1 MYWYLYVDIRI
12 MYHLTWIFQVV
23 ELGPFAFL
31 ICECKQNMHVVCTY
45 VCVYTHIFLLCSLE
59 NSVMGKFSTVCV
71 MLGATDH
78 WFVISLLFV
87 SPLQTTEATAIIMMA
102 DTVVEEVVAVGKV

>member
-1 MYWYLYVDIRI
+1 
-12 MYHLTWIFQVV
+12 
-23 ELGPFAFL
+23 
-31 ICECKQNMHVVCTY
+31 
-45 VCVYTHIFLLCSLE
+45 
-59 NSVMGKFSTVCV
+59 

-78 WFVISLLFV
+78 CFVISLLFV

>member
-1 MYWYLYVDIRI
+1 
-12 MYHLTWIFQVV
+12 
-23 ELGPFAFL
+23 
-31 ICECKQNMHVVCTY
+31 MHVMY
-45 VCVYTHIFLLCSLE
+45 VGIYIYTHIHICTHVFLLCSLE
-59 NSVMGKFSTVCV
+59 NSVMGKLSTVCL

-78 WFVISLLFV
+78 CFVISLLFV